1 MRDDDAR
8 AVVERA
14 ARKLGLD
21 LGANALDLVQA
32 VARFETSYGEG
43 WATSCP
49 AAVGSNNW
57 GAVHATA
64 LQPSIECTDHREDG
78 TPYQARFRVYATP
91 EDGAADVIAILWRM
105 PHVRAFLLGDEA
117 DPEGMARA
125 MRADRYYEAPVRTYT
140 AGLRR
145 NWSAIRT
152 SLGRT
157 GPSVIAIVASVTACA
172 ASIALAVKLSRT

>member
-1 MRDDDAR
+1 MRDDEAS
-8 AVVERA
+8 AVVGRA

-43 WATSCP
+43 WAKSCP